1 MPYSSRDALIVIT
14 TTEPTDR
21 IEKAECGNYKGF
33 KEMVLKQLKKNKKSK
48 YIFGNK
54 TKKNK

>member
-33 KEMVLKQLKKNKKSK
+33 KEMVLKQLIHFWK
-48 YIFGNK
+48 
-54 TKKNK
+54 